1 MRLVDRKVQ
10 GDTRA
15 SKLEVYTLGA
25 YESGKTYNIYSFDV
39 ETEKIKSQLSPPGL
53 KTPSLN
59 LRLAELGN
67 FLCLTDNIHRW
78 NVYINKYG
86 G

>member
-25 YESGKTYNIYSFDV
+25 YEKSRNVGEISCPIWYYFGKANVNGTLHWMESEKTYNIYSFNV
-39 ETEKIKSQLSPPGL
+39 ETTKIKS
-53 KTPSLN
+53 
-59 LRLAELGN
+59 
-67 FLCLTDNIHRW
+67 
-78 NVYINKYG
+78 
-86 G
+86 